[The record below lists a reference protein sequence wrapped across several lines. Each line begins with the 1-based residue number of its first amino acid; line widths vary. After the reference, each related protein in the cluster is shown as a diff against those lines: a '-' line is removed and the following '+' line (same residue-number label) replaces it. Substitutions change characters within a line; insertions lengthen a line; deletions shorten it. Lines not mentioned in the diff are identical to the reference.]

1 MTRDNSLDLL
11 HDARRATATAAAI
24 LVLTLG
30 VAASAS
36 AFGGPGGHGGHW
48 GHGGPGRAG
57 GPGDAFMGQALATL
71 KPQLNLDPAQ
81 QQRFDQLVAQ
91 GKSAREAGRA
101 NHERARAALRAQLA
115 KAEPD
120 LAAAASVADEVQAA
134 NLAARRKVR
143 DDWLQLYAT
152 FTPAQKAVV
161 REFLSQRV
169 NRAEGYRQ
177 RMKGR
182 PAEPRS

>member
-57 GPGDAFMGQALATL
+57 GPGDALMGQALATL

-91 GKSAREAGRA
+91 GKS
-101 NHERARAALRAQLA
+101 ALRAQLA

>member
-1 MTRDNSLDLL
+1 MTRDSSHNIL

-24 LVLTLG
+24 LALTLG

-36 AFGGPGGHGGHW
+36 AFGGPGGHW

-57 GPGDAFMGQALATL
+57 GAGDAFVGQALATL
-71 KPQLNLDPAQ
+71 KPQLNLDTSQ
-81 QQRFDQLVAQ
+81 QQRFDQLIAQ
-91 GKSAREAGRA
+91 AKSAREAGRA

-152 FTPAQKAVV
+152 FTPEQKAVV

-169 NRAEGYRQ
+169 NRAEGFRQ

-182 PAEPRS
+182 PAESRS